1 MSKTATTTRTTSNT
15 SNTTIRIYFADAT
28 LLSHSALQDTFHLIE
43 KTSLTRL
50 YSNEGIF
57 NIKDNKITRVKIQDQ
72 PVEPLTINT
81 IDFLIDR
88 SSITDDAEW
97 YQLSP
102 QHIIEK
108 ITLYTYASANTNA
121 DANADTDTLPL
132 KANSVTLIMEKQ
144 DEHIRA
150 VYFQITENNFSKDD
164 LKNILVTFLSTLN
177 LC

>member
-1 MSKTATTTRTTSNT
+1 MSITTTATRTTSKD

-72 PVEPLTINT
+72 PVEPLTVNT

-108 ITLYTYASANTNA
+108 ITLYTYASANT
-121 DANADTDTLPL
+121 NADTDTLPL